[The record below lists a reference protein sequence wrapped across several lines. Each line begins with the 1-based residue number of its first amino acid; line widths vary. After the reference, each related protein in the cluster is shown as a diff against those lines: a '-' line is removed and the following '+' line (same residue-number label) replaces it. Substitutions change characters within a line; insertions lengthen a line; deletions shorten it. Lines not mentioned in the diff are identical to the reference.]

1 MKVSGGD
8 VHEKWSKFLDTLT
21 IAGHSHQ
28 TAAELC
34 AEITDHMPLLN
45 EVSDVF
51 GYVTYSVYVSAVTGL
66 IIVTNASR
74 TVMWQY

>member
-28 TAAELC
+28 TAAELY

-51 GYVTYSVYVSAVTGL
+51 GYSVYVSAVTGL